1 MKKQIPNI
9 LTMLRIILVPWFLW
23 ITYFS
28 QPENFVIWI
37 TAIFIV
43 ASITD
48 YLDGMLARKFDVIS
62 NFGKI
67 MDPLADKLLVIAALM
82 ALYIPLGYISLPV
95 IIIIVAREI
104 VITILRDNYAKKGI
118 YIAANNWGKVK
129 TVFQMVGLVGVL
141 VYASVLQ
148 YFGWQPQS
156 WVQIFIRIYFWITAA
171 ITLYSGMNYIIRKK
185 K

>member
-1 MKKQIPNI
+1 MKKHIPNI
-9 LTMLRIILVPWFLW
+9 LTMLRIILVPYFLW
-23 ITYFS
+23 ITYIS
-28 QPENFVIWI
+28 QPQDFVIWI
-37 TAIFIV
+37 TAIFII

-48 YLDGMLARKFDVIS
+48 YLDGMLARKFNVIS

-67 MDPLADKLLVIAALM
+67 MDPLADKLLVISALL

-104 VITILRDNYAKKGI
+104 IITILRNNYAKKGI

-129 TVFQMVGLVGVL
+129 TVFQMVGIVGVL
-141 VYASVLQ
+141 LYASILQ
-148 YFGWQPQS
+148 YLGQSPQTT
-156 WVQIFIRIYFWITAA
+156 VQIIIRVYFWITAA
-171 ITLYSGMNYIIRKK
+171 ITLYSGMNYIIIKK